1 MKRNENDSSEF
12 AALVVF
18 LYPILVVT
26 WTFFKNIFCNEKNFG
41 QRTWQID
48 NSIVG
53 KYELYISQ
61 TAPNHND
68 SKYIM
73 N

>member
-41 QRTWQID
+41 QRTWQ
-48 NSIVG
+48 
-53 KYELYISQ
+53 YCW
-61 TAPNHND
+61 
-68 SKYIM
+68 
-73 N
+73 